1 MKKTTKDVAAKKT
14 KKPATAK
21 ATPNKDIKKLKA
33 KIISL
38 GKQFHRRGWSLAT
51 SSNYSAIISK
61 KPYQLLITASGKH
74 KENLGM
80 NDFLVL
86 NDKGTPVVK
95 TEEKP
100 SAETALHLML
110 TAKEN
115 INSVLHVH
123 SVWGTLLSEKYGA
136 TGGFWV
142 EGYEMLKGLSG
153 IKSHETRIWIDI
165 YPNSQD
171 ITALAK
177 IVNERTFSN
186 KDFVPFGFLIRKHG
200 LYAWGSNLE
209 ETQRHVETLEFLFE
223 VTGRSLLLRD

>member
-1 MKKTTKDVAAKKT
+1 MKKTTKDVAPKKT
-14 KKPATAK
+14 KKPAVAK

-51 SSNYSAIISK
+51 SSNYSALISK

-86 NDKGTPVVK
+86 NDKGTPLIK

-136 TGGFWV
+136 TGGFRV
-142 EGYEMLKGLSG
+142 G
-153 IKSHETRIWIDI
+153 
-165 YPNSQD
+165 
-171 ITALAK
+171 
-177 IVNERTFSN
+177 
-186 KDFVPFGFLIRKHG
+186 
-200 LYAWGSNLE
+200 
-209 ETQRHVETLEFLFE
+209 
-223 VTGRSLLLRD
+223 

>member
-1 MKKTTKDVAAKKT
+1 MKKTTKDVAPKKT
-14 KKPATAK
+14 KKPAVAK

-51 SSNYSAIISK
+51 SSNYSVIISK

-86 NDKGTPVVK
+86 NDKGTPLVK

-153 IKSHETRIWIDI
+153 IKSHETRIWMPVSI
-165 YPNSQD
+165 YWGVQPDLSWNNRIARIVRSSHKPNQC
-171 ITALAK
+171 
-177 IVNERTFSN
+177 
-186 KDFVPFGFLIRKHG
+186 FVPRGTLIRSP
-200 LYAWGSNLE
+200 AS
-209 ETQRHVETLEFLFE
+209 T
-223 VTGRSLLLRD
+223 